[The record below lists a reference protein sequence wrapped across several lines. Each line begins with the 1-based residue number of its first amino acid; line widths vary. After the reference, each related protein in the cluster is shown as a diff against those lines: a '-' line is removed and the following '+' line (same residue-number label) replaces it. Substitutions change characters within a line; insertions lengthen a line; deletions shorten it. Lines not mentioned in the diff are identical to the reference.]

1 MVNMSLNIL
10 QNVRVI
16 KDVLAETKVYF
27 EEYIKDTSIPLEERW
42 EVWVEAPMALKGTD
56 TCCTNTFKGLPED
69 YIGYGFPFSVE
80 RYQTSSTLE
89 LLECVECNGNNL
101 AIDIVALKEDIL
113 ARNLGSFT
121 YDW

>member
-1 MVNMSLNIL
+1 MSLNIL

-42 EVWVEAPMALKGTD
+42 EVWVEAPMALKDTD
-56 TCCTNTFKGLPED
+56 TCASTFKGLPEN
-69 YIGYGFPFSVE
+69 YIGRDFTFIIE
-80 RYQTSSTLE
+80 WYQTRSTLD
-89 LLECVECNGNNL
+89 LLECAECDENNL

-121 YDW
+121 YDE

>member
-56 TCCTNTFKGLPED
+56 TCTSTFKGLPEG
-69 YIGYGFPFSVE
+69 YIGCDLAFSVE
-80 RYQTSSTLE
+80 RYQTRSTLE
-89 LLECVECNGNNL
+89 LVECVECKDNNL